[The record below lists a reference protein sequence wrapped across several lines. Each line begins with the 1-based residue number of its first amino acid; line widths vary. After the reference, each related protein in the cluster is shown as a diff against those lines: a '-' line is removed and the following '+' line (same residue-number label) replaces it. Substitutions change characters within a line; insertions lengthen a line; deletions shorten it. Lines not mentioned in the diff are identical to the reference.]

1 MSAAANKQLVRRF
14 ITEVFNTG
22 KLDTLSEFV
31 ADQII
36 DHNADP
42 AHSAGIDGY
51 RQHLLAVRTT
61 FPDFQLTIEAQI
73 AEDDLVVTQVTGRGT
88 HQGAWL
94 NIRPRGTPV
103 VVTGINIDRLADGK
117 IVEHWGEANTV
128 GMLTQ
133 LGVRL
138 VPEDKAI

>member
-1 MSAAANKQLVRRF
+1 MSSAANKRLICRF
-14 ITEVFNTG
+14 ITEVLNTG
-22 KLDTLSEFV
+22 NVNAPSELV

-36 DHNADP
+36 DHNTDP
-42 AHSAGIDGY
+42 VHSAGIEGY

-61 FPDFQLTIEAQI
+61 FPNFQLTIEAQI
-73 AEDDLVVTQVTGRGT
+73 AEGDLVVTQVTGRGT

-94 NIRPRGTPV
+94 DIRPRGTLV